1 MQPVP
6 DEAGVSEDRLHPVVR
21 RMTRV
26 TIDRRNM
33 GKSCYLRTH
42 GSRNPLLGRGGVDA
56 TLREG
61 REASLLERTGWCWS
75 RNSGQ
80 QLLDRAPILELI
92 QRAVIDRAYRRPTAI
107 NVATSVATR
116 LTFNAFPTSASEPA
130 GASLGSPSHNSVTRP
145 PSLQIGPI

>member
-21 RMTRV
+21 KMTRV

-56 TLREG
+56 TLRKG

-80 QLLDRAPILELI
+80 HHPVCAIWWLRIFFLIAQPPLL
-92 QRAVIDRAYRRPTAI
+92 
-107 NVATSVATR
+107 
-116 LTFNAFPTSASEPA
+116 
-130 GASLGSPSHNSVTRP
+130 G
-145 PSLQIGPI
+145 